1 MNLSSHAAGSKKN
14 VIIRDKRKKT
24 ESSRVILMMV
34 VIVKEREKVLT
45 GLVNFAFGVRMLK
58 LSQIMLYEAEECV
71 EEDLKF
77 VKAFFKT
84 KGIVGSTEMLVL
96 KSELC

>member
-1 MNLSSHAAGSKKN
+1 
-14 VIIRDKRKKT
+14 
-24 ESSRVILMMV
+24 
-34 VIVKEREKVLT
+34 
-45 GLVNFAFGVRMLK
+45 MLK
-58 LSQIMLYEAEECV
+58 LSQFMLQLYAYEAEECV

-96 KSELC
+96 KLELC

>member
-1 MNLSSHAAGSKKN
+1 MKDRGKDFTGFVNLA
-14 VIIRDKRKKT
+14 I
-24 ESSRVILMMV
+24 
-34 VIVKEREKVLT
+34 
-45 GLVNFAFGVRMLK
+45 GVRMLK
-58 LSQIMLYEAEECV
+58 LSQFMLYDAEECV

-77 VKAFFKT
+77 VKALFKT